1 MNTVSNE
8 IPNSFN
14 ARTNQSA
21 KAMARPFYWSVRREL
36 WENRYVTIVPLAVA
50 AVALFGFLIATIGR
64 GLAIQDLAMRRAVLA
79 EPYHFVTALV
89 MGAAFIVG
97 IFYSLDALHG
107 ERRDRSILFWKSLP
121 VSDLTTVLSK
131 LTIPI
136 VFLPL
141 FSFGIVVVAQFT
153 MFCLGS
159 IAMLGSGMNVG
170 SLWAPLFHDLMML
183 LYHLFTVHMLW
194 YAPIY
199 AWVVL
204 VSGWARRAVFLW
216 AALPA
221 LALFAIEKI
230 AFRTDHILNFLEYRL
245 SGPEPFDM
253 AGSHGAA
260 MDNMANLSLAK
271 FLSTPGLWAGL
282 AFAALFLFAAARL
295 RRQQGPI

>member
-1 MNTVSNE
+1 MNTQSNE

-21 KAMARPFYWSVRREL
+21 KAMTRPFYWSVRREL
-36 WENRYVTIVPLAVA
+36 WENRSVAIVPLAVA

-64 GLAIQDLAMRRAVLA
+64 ALATPDLVQRRAVLG
-79 EPYHFVTALV
+79 EPYHFVSALI

-131 LTIPI
+131 LSIPI

-141 FSFGIVVVAQFT
+141 FSFAIVVVAQLT
-153 MFCLGS
+153 MFCLS
-159 IAMLGSGMNVG
+159 SLAMLGSGMNIG
-170 SLWAPLFHDLMML
+170 SLWAPLFRDLMML
-183 LYHLFTVHMLW
+183 LYHLLTVHMLW
-194 YAPIY
+194 YAPLY
-199 AWVVL
+199 AWMVL

-216 AALPA
+216 AGLPP
-221 LALFAIEKI
+221 LAVFAIEKI
-230 AFRTDHILNFLEYRL
+230 AFRTDHFLNFLEYRL

-253 AGSHGAA
+253 AGSHLSA
-260 MDNMANLSLAK
+260 MDGVANLSLAK
-271 FLSTPGLWAGL
+271 FLTIPGLWAGL